1 MSSPTHPDAHLLRGP
16 ITRDPATGLV
26 QRISAA
32 EAGWRYVGFAVH
44 VLEPGQRLR
53 READDH
59 EVTVVALEGS
69 LDVRAG
75 DRSFEALGA
84 RQGVFDGPPAE
95 LLLAAPG
102 TALEAVARTPATVVV
117 ADAPGGEVRVTRA
130 LRAADILVEQRGSG
144 VTARRIHH
152 LLPPA
157 GEAGRLIL
165 FEVYTPGGNWSS
177 YPPHKHDT
185 QDPPTESALEELYYY
200 RFARP
205 TGWAFQRV
213 YTPARDLDV
222 ALAARDGDVV
232 LVPRGY
238 HTVGMPAGYDGY
250 YLNVMAGPTRAWHF
264 TLDPEHAWLMDWD
277 PGAPREA

>member
-1 MSSPTHPDAHLLRGP
+1 MSTPTRSEEHLLRRP
-16 ITRDPATGLV
+16 RSREAATGLV
-26 QRISAA
+26 QSIDPAD
-32 EAGWRYVGFAVH
+32 AGWRYVGFAVH
-44 VLEPGQRLR
+44 ELEAGQSLR

-75 DRSFEALGA
+75 ERSFEALGT
-84 RQGVFDGPPAE
+84 RDGVFEGPPAE
-95 LLLAAPG
+95 LVLVAPG
-102 TALEAVARTPATVVV
+102 TAVEAVARTRATVVV
-117 ADAPGGEVRVTRA
+117 ADAPGGDVRVTRA
-130 LRAADILVEQRGSG
+130 LRATDILVEQRGAG

-205 TGWAFQRV
+205 SGWAFQRV

-222 ALAARDGDVV
+222 ALAPTDGDVV

-250 YLNVMAGPTRAWHF
+250 YLNVMAGPTREWHF
-264 TLDPEHAWLMDWD
+264 TLDPDHAWLMDWD
-277 PGAPREA
+277 PTAPREG